1 MNTNIIQVNETQTSV
16 RIFCAGNL
24 PFIIE
29 DWHKKIIQSF
39 IENNKNTK
47 NEITDNSNSIT
58 D

>member
-1 MNTNIIQVNETQTSV
+1 MTTNIIQINETQTSV
-16 RIFCAGNL
+16 RIFYAGNL

-39 IENNKNTK
+39 TENIKNTK